1 MQESQA
7 QDTGEKKEKL
17 RSIST
22 NSPSTSAG
30 KDTGALTPG
39 DKGSDLGGR
48 DTVRVGSLSN
58 SKLTPQGFQ
67 EHCTKRKRAKHTVLG
82 LISTSLGQL
91 LNPPF
96 TNTSY

>member
-67 EHCTKRKRAKHTVLG
+67 EHLHQEEEGEAH
-82 LISTSLGQL
+82 SLGFDL
-91 LNPPF
+91 
-96 TNTSY
+96 Y